1 MLNAAKNL
9 KESLVSSDILKAP
22 VNLSKTSGIIVDYVN
37 VFKYMQQALTDYATG
52 DDGDEFPAKN
62 IDYLLELIGQSIDEA
77 DAFLS
82 ELDISLDEIN
92 KLPGDL
98 EKLEALRNALE
109 IIYQKDEGKEKFR
122 VITNTMLNIYEAS
135 KPEIFE
141 RKWSTKSSSR

>member
-1 MLNAAKNL
+1 M
-9 KESLVSSDILKAP
+9 EITQILVS
-22 VNLSKTSGIIVDYVN
+22 
-37 VFKYMQQALTDYATG
+37 
-52 DDGDEFPAKN
+52 EN
-62 IDYLLELIGQSIDEA
+62 IEYLIELIGQSIDEA
-77 DAFLS
+77 DEFLG

-122 VITNTMLNIYEAS
+122 VITNTMLNLYEAS

-141 RKWSTKSSSR
+141 MGWQNEKFKPLKYLNDLMNNNVDDDLQPHPLQNPQMSDIILAYEEMVNYNAHVRHE